1 MADNLTT
8 QSATPATV
16 PSASVIATD
25 DVTGVHFQKVKLDV
39 GGDGVSVPASGDAT
53 YGLDVDVTRVAG
65 NVAVTGSFYPATQAV
80 DITANSVLLAT
91 AAKQPA
97 LGTAGTASTDV
108 ITVQGISGGTP
119 QPVSISSG
127 SIGNTSFVATQTTA
141 SSLKAEVVGTGT
153 FAVQATPTGLP
164 MAGAVLV
171 KAPSTAIT
179 AGGTATVQI
188 LPAPGAGLFN
198 YVTSISIANSGTVSS
213 LVLLYSG
220 VFGSGGTVVY
230 RTMAPALGGSNITFP
245 TPLKLSAN
253 EMLSFSIDTTP
264 SGSVY
269 ASAVGYTGA

>member
-141 SSLKAEVVGTGT
+141 SGVFSSEKNWL
-153 FAVQATPTGLP
+153 FARR
-164 MAGAVLV
+164 
-171 KAPSTAIT
+171 
-179 AGGTATVQI
+179 
-188 LPAPGAGLFN
+188 
-198 YVTSISIANSGTVSS
+198 SISI
-213 LVLLYSG
+213 
-220 VFGSGGTVVY
+220 GSILCSCISDSTSINATAWGCIY
-230 RTMAPALGGSNITFP
+230 RKT
-245 TPLKLSAN
+245 
-253 EMLSFSIDTTP
+253 
-264 SGSVY
+264 
-269 ASAVGYTGA
+269 